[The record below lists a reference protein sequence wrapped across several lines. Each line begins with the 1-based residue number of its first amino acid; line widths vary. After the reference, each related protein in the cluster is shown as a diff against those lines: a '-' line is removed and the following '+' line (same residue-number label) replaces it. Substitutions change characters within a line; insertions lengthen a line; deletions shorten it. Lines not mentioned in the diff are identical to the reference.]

1 MLQTCYITQYCE
13 CPAWGWKKKNTTKK
27 KKKKTVGFFI
37 NTQQKTKGIKVK
49 L

>member
-13 CPAWGWKKKNTTKK
+13 CPAWGWKKKKILL